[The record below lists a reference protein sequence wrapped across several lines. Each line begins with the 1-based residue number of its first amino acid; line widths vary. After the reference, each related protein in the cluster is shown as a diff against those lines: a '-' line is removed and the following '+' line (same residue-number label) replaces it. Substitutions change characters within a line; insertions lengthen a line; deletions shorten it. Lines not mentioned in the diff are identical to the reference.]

1 MSENE
6 KVAVRKMARDF
17 VRKGEFVYSAMLTNS
32 IGEEPIWIPS
42 ADQRSLTFRD
52 CDMGDDLTSPQ
63 ESGSSG
69 SAL

>member
-1 MSENE
+1 MTEEE
-6 KVAVRKMARDF
+6 KAVVRQLAKEF

-52 CDMGDDLTSPQ
+52 EQ
-63 ESGSSG
+63 
-69 SAL
+69 